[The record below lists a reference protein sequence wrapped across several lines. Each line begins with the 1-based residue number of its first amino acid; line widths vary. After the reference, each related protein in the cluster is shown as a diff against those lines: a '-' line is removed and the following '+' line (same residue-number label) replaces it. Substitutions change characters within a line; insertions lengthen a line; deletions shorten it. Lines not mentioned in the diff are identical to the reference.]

1 MNAVR
6 LFPLEAT
13 TAAKDYLKG
22 GWGGGGISP
31 KFQPSRSKSKS
42 RKTFLPRI

>member
-1 MNAVR
+1 MNVVR

-22 GWGGGGISP
+22 GGGGISP
-31 KFQPSRSKSKS
+31 KFQPSRSKGKS
-42 RKTFLPRI
+42 RETFLPRI